1 MSNAQQIIDHWERHG
16 KFQQTEAD
24 KAFGDP
30 VEVVMARELLMLRHS
45 CRMAVDFI
53 EDGKSALAA
62 MSIRATLDVIDNAT
76 RETGKG

>member
-1 MSNAQQIIDHWERHG
+1 MSKAQQIIDHWERHG

-30 VEVVMARELLMLRHS
+30 AEVLMARELLMLRHA

-53 EDGKSALAA
+53 ADGKSALAS
-62 MSIRATLDVIDNAT
+62 MSIRSTLDVLDKQDG
-76 RETGKG
+76 R